1 MNYIFLDTES
11 TGASTVWDQVLE
23 IGMVWTD
30 EKLNIKEKWEM
41 RSRIKDGIV
50 PNLGA
55 LEVTGFSVKDLT
67 QANH

>member
-11 TGASTVWDQVLE
+11 SGSSTVWDQVLE

-41 RSRIKDGIV
+41 RSRINKISKTKTK
-50 PNLGA
+50 
-55 LEVTGFSVKDLT
+55 E
-67 QANH
+67 

>member
-30 EKLNIKEKWEM
+30 ENLNIKEKKWTTAF
-41 RSRIKDGIV
+41 RLSKK
-50 PNLGA
+50 
-55 LEVTGFSVKDLT
+55 VK
-67 QANH
+67 QK